1 MSDLTIPTDS
11 VLRRHFEQLAV
22 SRGLPPVPTDSVLRR
37 HYLQRL
43 DALANAREP
52 TRTAPRAMPAP
63 ERAQPPAPAPARAS
77 APPRAEAAVATKT
90 TEPSSWFGRLLRK
103 LGIG

>member
-11 VLRRHFEQLAV
+11 VLRRHFDQLSA
-22 SRGLPPVPTDSVLRR
+22 SSGLPPVPTDSVLRR

-43 DALANAREP
+43 DALANARAP
-52 TRTAPRAMPAP
+52 VRAAPRAASAP
-63 ERAQPPAPAPARAS
+63 ERVQPRPAPAPL
-77 APPRAEAAVATKT
+77 RAEPAVAST
-90 TEPSSWFGRLLRK
+90 TMEPSSWFGRLLRK

>member
-11 VLRRHFEQLAV
+11 VLRRHFDQLAA

-43 DALANAREP
+43 GALANARAP
-52 TRTAPRAMPAP
+52 VRAAPRVVPTP
-63 ERAQPPAPAPARAS
+63 ERAQPRPAPAPL
-77 APPRAEAAVATKT
+77 RAEPVVAST
-90 TEPSSWFGRLLRK
+90 TMEPSSWFGRLLRK